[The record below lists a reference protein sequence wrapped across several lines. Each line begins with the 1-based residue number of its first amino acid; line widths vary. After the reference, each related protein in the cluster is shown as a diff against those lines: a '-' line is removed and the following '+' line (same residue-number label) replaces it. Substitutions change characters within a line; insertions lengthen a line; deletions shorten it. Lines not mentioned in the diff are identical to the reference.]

1 MATKTPRFVIHRHVA
16 LLLCEN
22 EAVLEETLHDV
33 DLDGVPLQRIG
44 PRAVVAP
51 APYLERLRD
60 ALHERDVFPKI
71 IRSRS

>member
-1 MATKTPRFVIHRHVA
+1 MA

-22 EAVLEETLHDV
+22 EAVLEETLNDV
-33 DLDGVPLQRIG
+33 DLEGVPLQRIG

-51 APYLERLRD
+51 ALYLERLRD

-71 IRSRS
+71 IRAKS